1 MAIARKAAPKAKDD
15 QSVISEKEIDALINK
30 GGSSTKANQKTT
42 GDDDFVKPV
51 LLKVYQSQI
60 QDIEGIL
67 SGLPKRQQISRHAY
81 IIQAIDEKIQ
91 RDKGRRK

>member
-15 QSVISEKEIDALINK
+15 QPTISEKDIDALINK

-42 GDDDFVKPV
+42 EDEDYVKPV

-60 QDIEGIL
+60 RDIEGIL
-67 SGLPKRQQISRHAY
+67 SVLPKRQQISRHAY

-91 RDKGRRK
+91 RDKGKRK